1 MISFLVLLV
10 YQTQSRYV
18 KSEMKIT
25 HNSPTLE
32 TLTHHRWAI
41 PIIALLHA
49 ERGAKFVQIVN
60 RLQLSRDALTRSL
73 TALNELG
80 WVQRNAGYGHPLRP
94 EYILTPSGTKLG
106 EACFELNHWLES
118 NQLQESMLNKWS
130 LPVLLAARSE
140 SRFSDLK
147 RALPSITARALSSSL
162 ETLVENDLL
171 NVQNR
176 RYQLTERGL
185 EAMTHLKEINQ
196 ALSNQRLESA

>member
-1 MISFLVLLV
+1 
-10 YQTQSRYV
+10 
-18 KSEMKIT
+18 MKIT
-25 HNSPTLE
+25 HAPATLE

-94 EYILTPSGTKLG
+94 EYILTPNGAKLG
-106 EACFELNHWLES
+106 EACSALNHWLEG

-130 LPVLLAARSE
+130 LPVLLAARNE
-140 SRFSDLK
+140 SRFSNLK
-147 RALPSITARALSSSL
+147 RALPDITARALSSSL
-162 ETLVENDLL
+162 ETLLSHDLL
-171 NVQNR
+171 QVRNR
-176 RYQLTERGL
+176 RYQLSQRGL
-185 EAMTHLKEINQ
+185 EAMTHLMKLSL
-196 ALSNQRLESA
+196 ALSLESARLS